1 MTTCKACDP
10 DPQPVPRACAGGD
23 LTPVPCAF
31 QLGNLQTTWVT
42 TSVSY
47 SRKYNCVVVKGG
59 VDHQPWT
66 LPRLLLLLLGFMP
79 HTRCDPQIAREHSS
93 KWQQAPH
100 PSEPLQLQPGLRKSW
115 SIVNVLNHASAT
127 QSKKLPLWF
136 TQLRVSSLQAES
148 LKACNTLKTERVF
161 PSLQK
166 CSL

>member
-10 DPQPVPRACAGGD
+10 DPPPVPRACAGGD

-31 QLGNLQTTWVT
+31 QLGDLQTTWVT

-79 HTRCDPQIAREHSS
+79 HTRCDPQIAREHIS

-115 SIVNVLNHASAT
+115 SIVLSSTTLLRHNPRNFLCGSLSSAPR
-127 QSKKLPLWF
+127 LC
-136 TQLRVSSLQAES
+136 R
-148 LKACNTLKTERVF
+148 
-161 PSLQK
+161 QK
-166 CSL
+166 V

>member
-10 DPQPVPRACAGGD
+10 DPPPVPRACAGGD

-31 QLGNLQTTWVT
+31 QLGDLQTTWVT

-79 HTRCDPQIAREHSS
+79 HTRCYPKIAREHMQVAAGSPPFRAAPASAGTEKVLEHSS
-93 KWQQAPH
+93 
-100 PSEPLQLQPGLRKSW
+100 
-115 SIVNVLNHASAT
+115 VLNHASAT

-136 TQLRVSSLQAES
+136 TQLRASSLQAES
-148 LKACNTLKTERVF
+148 LKACNALKTERVF